1 MEVRRPS
8 FEVLGVHVDALDL
21 PEACRTVR
29 EWIEHRRGCR
39 YVALTGMHGMM
50 EAQHDPAFK
59 CILNAADL
67 VVLDGT
73 PLVCLSRFRG
83 RPLTRRVYGPELIV
97 EVRRQTASGGRRHF
111 LMVGGPGEA

>member
-1 MEVRRPS
+1 MASELRNGVEVRRLS
-8 FEVLGVHVDALDL
+8 FEVLGVHVDALEL

-39 YVALTGMHGMM
+39 YVALTGMHGIM

-67 VVLDGT
+67 VVPDGT
-73 PLVCLSRFRG
+73 PKWHDV
-83 RPLTRRVYGPELIV
+83 PL
-97 EVRRQTASGGRRHF
+97 RQLAFSSVAPLRLRLEF
-111 LMVGGPGEA
+111 QYSE